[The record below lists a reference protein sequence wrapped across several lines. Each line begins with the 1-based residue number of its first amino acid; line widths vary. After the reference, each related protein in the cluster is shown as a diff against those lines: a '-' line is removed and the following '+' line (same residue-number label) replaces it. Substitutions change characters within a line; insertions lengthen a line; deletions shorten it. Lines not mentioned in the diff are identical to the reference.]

1 MMFGPGTTG
10 AAIDSF
16 ESRFTS
22 TAVGHFMI
30 AANGSEAYPIGEAES
45 LAFRELYRRR
55 MRRARWIRRASLFA
69 FIPLLILINTWSD
82 EAPDWLRAALQ
93 WAHALILLGLPLF
106 GLAQHP
112 ITSALTKAAIERPL
126 KRRIT
131 TRFAPALTP
140 VATPLG
146 VFAKKVL
153 ITAFAIEVAIVVAHA
168 LGPRAEYAAHMRVL
182 YGLPVGNESWLAWF
196 TGSLAWWAQ
205 LAIFAG
211 VGLLMLDRRG
221 KRAAERA
228 KAAEAAEPDP
238 RAAG

>member
-1 MMFGPGTTG
+1 MFGPGTTG
-10 AAIDSF
+10 AAIDAF

-22 TAVGHFMI
+22 TGVGHFMI
-30 AANGSEAYPIGEAES
+30 AANGSEAYPISEAES
-45 LAFRELYRRR
+45 LAFRALYRRR
-55 MRRARWIRRASLFA
+55 MLRARWIRRAALLA

-82 EAPDWLRAALQ
+82 EFPRSLRPILQ
-93 WAHALILLGLPLF
+93 WAHALTLLGLPLF

-112 ITSALTKAAIERPL
+112 ITSALTKAGIERPL

-131 TRFAPALTP
+131 TRFEPAVTP

-146 VFAKKVL
+146 AFAKRVL
-153 ITAFAIEVAIVVAHA
+153 ITAFAIEIVLAVAHA

-182 YGLPVGNESWLAWF
+182 YGLPIGNESLLAWF
-196 TGSLAWWAQ
+196 TGSLAWWGQ

-211 VGLLMLDRRG
+211 VGLLMLDRRN

-228 KAAEAAEPDP
+228 KAEEAAS
-238 RAAG
+238 

>member
-1 MMFGPGTTG
+1 MFGPGTTG
-10 AAIDSF
+10 AAIDAF

-30 AANGSEAYPIGEAES
+30 AANGREAYPISEAES
-45 LAFRELYRRR
+45 LAFRALYRRR
-55 MRRARWIRRASLFA
+55 MRRARLIRRASLFG

-82 EAPDWLRAALQ
+82 SAPDWARQALQ
-93 WAHALILLGLPLF
+93 WVHALVLLGLPIF
-106 GLAQHP
+106 GLAQHS
-112 ITSALTKAAIERPL
+112 ITSRYTQAAIERPL

-131 TRFAPALTP
+131 TRHVPAVTP

-146 VFAKKVL
+146 AFAKRLL
-153 ITAFAIEVAIVVAHA
+153 ITAFAIEIGLAVAHA
-168 LGPRAEYAAHMRVL
+168 LGPRDEYAAHMRVL

-228 KAAEAAEPDP
+228 KAAAVAEAAK
-238 RAAG
+238 G